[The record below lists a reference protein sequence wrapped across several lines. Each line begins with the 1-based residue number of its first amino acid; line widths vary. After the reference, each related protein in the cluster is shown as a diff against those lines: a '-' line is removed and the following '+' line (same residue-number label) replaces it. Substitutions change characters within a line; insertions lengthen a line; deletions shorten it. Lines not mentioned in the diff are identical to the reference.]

1 MLPSLPRILNKRE
14 ASWTTTVFRKW
25 LEQKGMT
32 GVFEIK
38 YSTGESLPFDAV
50 KDHQVWNLL
59 KVRHQTFV
67 YKIPD
72 LGEKAPFDMFS
83 MKEMPAYVVIKYP
96 KGVAIIPIDIWCSE
110 SSRSKRR
117 SLTWER
123 AKELSTVEFDS
134 KIRKE

>member
-1 MLPSLPRILNKRE
+1 MLPKLPKVLNKRE
-14 ASWTTTVFRKW
+14 ANWTTIVFRKW
-25 LEQKGMT
+25 LESKGMT

-50 KDHQVWNLL
+50 KEHQVWNLL

-96 KGVAIIPIDIWCSE
+96 KFFCLITIDAWCNE
-110 SSRSKRR
+110 SKISKRR
-117 SLTWER
+117 SLTSSR
-123 AKELSTVEFDS
+123 AKDIAFL
-134 KIRKE
+134 II